1 MTWLELFKRA
11 YALCV
16 KLNSHAIAHDLHL
29 MTENELLGVIN
40 FLSQLQTS

>member
-1 MTWLELFKRA
+1 MLYTQLFNQA

-16 KLNSHAIAHDLHL
+16 KSNSHAIAHDLAY

-40 FLSQLQTS
+40 FLMQLQGS